1 MSAINKLLRSIYI
14 STCGVNEDDI
24 GLTVNTAYENARFP
38 SRIYFGII
46 DQRTDGKFADT
57 SHYRNV
63 KKVNISYEFPLGL
76 GLGRLN
82 ALMLHENQDY
92 CLQIDA
98 HTIFEKN
105 WDVNLLREY
114 SKLQSMYGDVAISQ
128 RTKWFE
134 RDANG
139 VIIFH
144 DTNGDRLAIDETSKE
159 YGMQG
164 NSAGTLGVG
173 YIEHY
178 LASGHFVFSRMEF
191 FNQLLPDPR
200 IAFYG
205 EEHILALRACTRGW
219 RIFSIDD
226 NFFYHLGKQSEPDNR
241 NASDWKKIFTESLT
255 DQKPFV
261 NFDDKIYDV
270 NTIVKQVL
278 DGDIIGYWGAPTK
291 EAYEIYIQNLG
302 FDYRSEKP
310 IIPSDDDVNSQ

>member
-1 MSAINKLLRSIYI
+1 MSAIDKLLRSIYV

-57 SHYRNV
+57 SQYGNV
-63 KKVNISYEFPLGL
+63 KKVNISYDFPMGL

-114 SKLQSMYGDVAISQ
+114 SKLQSMYGNVAISQ
-128 RTKWFE
+128 RTKWYQ
-134 RDANG
+134 RDAADVIKFYDVPG
-139 VIIFH
+139 VRLVI
-144 DTNGDRLAIDETSKE
+144 DKTSEEYEMRGDIAQLPSDGHT
-159 YGMQG
+159 
-164 NSAGTLGVG
+164 
-173 YIEHY
+173 EHH
-178 LASGHFVFSRMEF
+178 LTSGHFVFSRMEF

-205 EEHILALRACTRGW
+205 EEHVLALRAWTRGW
-219 RIFSIDD
+219 RIFAIDD
-226 NFFYHLGKQSEPDNR
+226 SFFYHQGKKNEPDN
-241 NASDWKKIFTESLT
+241 SDTSYWKKIEEKARTER
-255 DQKPFV
+255 KPFV
-261 NFDDKIYDV
+261 NFEDKIHDK
-270 NTIVKQVL
+270 NTIVKQIL
-278 DGDIIGYWGAPTK
+278 DGDVIGYWGAPTA
-291 EAYEIYIQNLG
+291 ELYQEYISRLG
-302 FDYRSEKP
+302 FDYR
-310 IIPSDDDVNSQ
+310 N